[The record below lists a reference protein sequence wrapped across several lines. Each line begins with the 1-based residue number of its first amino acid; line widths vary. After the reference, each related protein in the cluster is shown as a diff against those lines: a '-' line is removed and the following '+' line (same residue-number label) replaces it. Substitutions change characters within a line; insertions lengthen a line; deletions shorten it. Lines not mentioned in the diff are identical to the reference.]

1 MLSLSFVFTYG
12 WDWITFQQ
20 GNKCCKY
27 SSILFVQRI
36 GNSFTI
42 AYHLLFLDC
51 SQDLLLYMVKQFS
64 ARDQAYSNIWL
75 CLQTISQVEEI
86 SWQPLVVAPSLVVSR
101 LFADGS
107 LMGFRSASALFHEV
121 LTAIFSKT
129 LGPNIE
135 QVWDYRTC
143 LADKTFLERGFPCG

>member
-1 MLSLSFVFTYG
+1 VLFLLSRTWYKMLSQSLVFTYG

-36 GNSFTI
+36 
-42 AYHLLFLDC
+42 AYRLLFLDC

-75 CLQTISQVEEI
+75 CLQAISQVEEI
-86 SWQPLVVAPSLVVSR
+86 SWQPLVVATSLVVSR
-101 LFADGS
+101 LL
-107 LMGFRSASALFHEV
+107 LMGVWWDSDLLLLCFMRYLLLFSAKLWGR
-121 LTAIFSKT
+121 I
-129 LGPNIE
+129 
-135 QVWDYRTC
+135 
-143 LADKTFLERGFPCG
+143 